1 MRVRDRYKSDY
12 FSQLNMPKLK
22 GHVKMTL
29 HNCRTGKNEVYEGD
43 NIITNAI
50 RDIFARNYLGGI
62 DYSKCLPLYQT
73 WFGGI
78 LCYDTAHTID
88 ADNYYPQSGYGLV
101 AHAGDQ
107 APGTAAIIAEDYT
120 RGMPL
125 NIATRDGEVAM
136 TWEWGSEQG
145 NGTIRSLSLTH
156 KDTGNCGLGNSSS
169 AFQSFVPFDAI
180 QGSQVP
186 NINSAIQG
194 ADDMVCQYDDDH
206 GLMFYIGDDGD
217 FVYEHTRFSTNKV
230 TVYIRPMAYT
240 KAGLYE
246 TLNATKTF
254 QRKFTVTTTATFYN
268 EPSFYFD
275 YTNKKLW
282 LFTNLTS
289 VNTFSS
295 TTIYYEVIDCVN
307 ETIDSHG
314 TITSDTSNLAPL
326 SMDKNPGSGWNYE
339 ASVPRFAN
347 IPFDGTY
354 FYFPTTSGASWGD
367 GNQASSRFNVT
378 GLKRINFSN
387 QADQSQISYNAT
399 QGQFRFSH
407 TAGGLIVASGIL
419 VNGANGYECGTFV
432 NDTEATPVLTMH
444 EPSKVSSLCS
454 YLGAKNN
461 TSSTARSIMAL
472 KTVNTSLYNL
482 DSAVTKN
489 SSKSMQIEYTLT
501 LT

>member
-1 MRVRDRYKSDY
+1 MRVRDRYRPDLLG
-12 FSQLNMPKLK
+12 QVNMPKLK
-22 GHVKMTL
+22 GHVKVTL
-29 HNCRTGKNEVYEGD
+29 HNCKTGKNEVVEGD
-43 NIITNAI
+43 NIITHAI

-62 DYSKCLPLYQT
+62 DYSKCLPLYQK

-78 LCYDTAHTID
+78 LLYDTAHTID
-88 ADNYYPQSGYGLV
+88 ADNYYPQAGHGLV

-107 APGTAAIIAEDYT
+107 APGTATIIAEDYT

-145 NGTIRSLSLTH
+145 NGTIRSLSLSH

-180 QGSQVP
+180 QGSHVP

-194 ADDMVCQYDDDH
+194 ADDLVAQYDDDH

-254 QRKFTVTTTATFYN
+254 ERKFTVTTTATFYN

-275 YTNKKLW
+275 YANKKLW
-282 LFTNLTS
+282 IFTNLTS

-367 GNQASSRFNVT
+367 GNQASSRFNVN
-378 GLKRINFSN
+378 GLKKIKFSN
-387 QADQSQISYNAT
+387 QADQSQVSYNET

-407 TAGGLIVASGIL
+407 VAGGLIVSSGIL
-419 VNGANGYECGTFV
+419 VNGSNGYKCGTFV
-432 NDTEATPVLTMH
+432 NDTEAVPVLTMH
-444 EPSKVSSLCS
+444 EPSKVSSLAT

-482 DSAVTKN
+482 DSAVVKN
-489 SSKSMQIEYTLT
+489 SSKSMQVEYTLT
-501 LT
+501 VT